1 MRVKDQFSKTEILRQ
16 EEELMTELITQGWKK
31 DDIKKFMN
39 ISERRWTF
47 LFRTIRED
55 VQNMLVMD
63 DGDGQTLDEEIMAT
77 YFRKVKQPQVK
88 VWVDKRTGKKY
99 ADVTEFFT

>member
-63 DGDGQTLDEEIMAT
+63 DGDSQTLDEEIMAT
-77 YFRKVKQPQVK
+77 YFRKIKQPQVK

>member
-1 MRVKDQFSKTEILRQ
+1 MPRQKGEFSKTEILRQ

-31 DDIKKFMN
+31 SDIKKYMN
-39 ISERRWTF
+39 ITERRWTF

-55 VQNMLVMD
+55 VKNMLVD

-77 YFRKVKQPQVK
+77 YFRKIKQPQVK
-88 VWVDKRTGKKY
+88 KFVDKRTGKVY